1 MHSCFLLRDSYLMC
15 SCHVSSSMFP
25 PPRFLLHVSSS
36 MIHPHDSSMIL
47 LAVSSFMIPPPWFY
61 LHDPSPMSLHPC
73 LLANES
79 CPVFPPPASFVQDKQ
94 QNQVWG
100 LELMSCL
107 IFTSS
112 LTVVHC
118 KGSSRDSS
126 IQTSLVI
133 YGYVCV
139 GLVNSC
145 VVCVCVSCS
154 RVCFASV
161 RCLLLFSWCLCPLLL
176 CVLVFVFCVFRF
188 VLFSSWRSSPLW
200 GLLCSCVV
208 LCVLCLVLCVCLLFS
223 VLVCLLCLSFPT

>member
-1 MHSCFLLRDSYLMC
+1 
-15 SCHVSSSMFP
+15 
-25 PPRFLLHVSSS
+25 
-36 MIHPHDSSMIL
+36 
-47 LAVSSFMIPPPWFY
+47 
-61 LHDPSPMSLHPC
+61 MSLHPC

-139 GLVNSC
+139 GLVHSC
-145 VVCVCVSCS
+145 VVCVRVSCS

-161 RCLLLFSWCLCPLLL
+161 RCLLIFLGVCVPYFCVSLCLCFVCFVSCCSLLGVL
-176 CVLVFVFCVFRF
+176 LPCGGFCVLVWCCVSFVWCCVF
-188 VLFSSWRSSPLW
+188 VCCSLF
-200 GLLCSCVV
+200 LCASCV
-208 LCVLCLVLCVCLLFS
+208 
-223 VLVCLLCLSFPT
+223 